1 MKKYNKIHLLSLAV
15 LSAGISS
22 SSAAVLS
29 LQDGVNGYASTT
41 DTYMRNT
48 AGDTNYGGFVEVR
61 TDNAG
66 TEYESLISFGNIFG
80 NGANQIALGST
91 ITSATLTIYTSDIT
105 WSDGNGPNAHRMLQ
119 SWDEGTVT
127 WNSLSGGI
135 TLDGTQAATVA
146 DDTSSGIIP
155 LLGSAELNV
164 TASLQAWSAG
174 TTNNGWALI
183 GSGSGAWYGHSS
195 ETGVSGKAPTL
206 SITYEAIP
214 EPSTT
219 ALLGLGGLALIL
231 RRRK

>member
-29 LQDGVNGYASTT
+29 LQEGVNGYASTT
-41 DTYMRNT
+41 DTYVHNT
-48 AGDTNYGGFVEVR
+48 IGDTNYGVAVSVR

-66 TEYESLISFGNIFG
+66 QIQESLISFGNIFG

-119 SWDEGTVT
+119 SWDEGAVT

-135 TLDGTQAATVA
+135 TLGTQAETVA

-155 LLGSAELNV
+155 LLGSADLNV

-183 GSGSGAWYGHSS
+183 GSGTGAWYGHSS

-206 SITYEAIP
+206 SITYDAIP

-219 ALLGLGGLALIL
+219 ALLGLGGFALIF

>member
-29 LQDGVNGYASTT
+29 LQDGVNGYTSTT
-41 DTYMRNT
+41 DTYVQEGSGK
-48 AGDTNYGGFVEVR
+48 ADTNYGGDPEVR
-61 TDNAG
+61 TDSDG
-66 TEYESLISFGNIFG
+66 GLESLISFGNIFG

-105 WSDGNGPNAHRMLQ
+105 YSDGDGPNAHRMLQ

-135 TLDGTQAATVA
+135 TLGTQAETVA
-146 DDTSSGIIP
+146 DYTSGFIP
-155 LLGSAELNV
+155 LLGSADLDV

-183 GSGSGAWYGHSS
+183 GSGPGAWYGHTS

-206 SITYEAIP
+206 SITYEAVP

>member
-22 SSAAVLS
+22 SSAAVMS

-41 DTYMRNT
+41 DTYMRNS

-61 TDNAG
+61 TDNSG

-119 SWDEGTVT
+119 SWDDGAVT

-135 TLDGTQAATVA
+135 TLGTQAQTVA
-146 DDTSSGIIP
+146 DDTSGLDFIP
-155 LLGSAELNV
+155 LLGSADLNV

-183 GSGSGAWYGHSS
+183 GSGTNAWYGHSS
-195 ETGVSGKAPTL
+195 ETGVSLKAPTL
-206 SITYEAIP
+206 SITYEAVP

>member
-22 SSAAVLS
+22 SSAAVMS

-41 DTYMRNT
+41 DTYVT
-48 AGDTNYGGFVEVR
+48 SSSGASNYDEAVR
-61 TDNAG
+61 VWTDSDG
-66 TEYESLISFGNIFG
+66 VVESLISFGNIFG

-119 SWDEGTVT
+119 SWDDGAVT

-135 TLDGTQAATVA
+135 TLGTQAQTVA
-146 DDTSSGIIP
+146 DDTSGLDFIP
-155 LLGSAELNV
+155 LLGSADLNV

-183 GSGSGAWYGHSS
+183 GSGTNAWYGHSS
-195 ETGVSGKAPTL
+195 ETGVSLKAPTL
-206 SITYEAIP
+206 SITYEAVP